1 MKTTIFVILTILF
14 LLPLHA
20 QHLTDTVGTATT
32 YWSKITLN
40 RETAN
45 VLCEVINDGSSTNYI
60 LVAKTH
66 QDTVATGSAKY
77 TTRVNNLESILFYTN
92 QAYVYLKS
100 SASTAT
106 YRVKTY

>member
-1 MKTTIFVILTILF
+1 MRTALIVVFTILLTSLCF
-14 LLPLHA
+14 S

-40 RETAN
+40 RGTAN